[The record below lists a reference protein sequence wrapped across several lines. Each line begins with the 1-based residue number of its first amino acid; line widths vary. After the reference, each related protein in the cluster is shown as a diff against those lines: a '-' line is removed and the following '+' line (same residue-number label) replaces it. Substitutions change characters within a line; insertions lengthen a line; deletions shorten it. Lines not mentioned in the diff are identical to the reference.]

1 MPYIHEGDS
10 LYLAA
15 DQETVVPEGDP
26 RAAYLLV
33 AAGGTLPDDLA
44 EKHGLKGK
52 AGAPANKLRAG
63 GGENKAREIQ
73 PRDLAPGEMLEAG
86 ELPDDSQAT
95 VVEFTPAPAFEEA
108 VQEGE

>member
-1 MPYIHEGDS
+1 MPYVHEGDS

-15 DQETVVPEGDP
+15 DQETVVEEGDS

-33 AAGGTLPDDLA
+33 AEGGTLPDDVA

-52 AGAPANKLRAG
+52 AGAPTNKLRAG
-63 GGENKAREIQ
+63 GNENKAREIQ

-86 ELPDDSQAT
+86 ELPPGSHAT
-95 VVEFTPAPAFEEA
+95 VTEE
-108 VQEGE
+108 EPPKRKKG